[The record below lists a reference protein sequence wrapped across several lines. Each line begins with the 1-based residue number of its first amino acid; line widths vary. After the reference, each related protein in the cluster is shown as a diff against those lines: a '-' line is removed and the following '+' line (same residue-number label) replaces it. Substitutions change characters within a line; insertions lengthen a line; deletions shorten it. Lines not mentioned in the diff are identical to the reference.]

1 MVLGPYSGL
10 TAFSGC
16 PTYLSNR
23 SPGSMAMPSHDEMFS
38 AAHLSYL
45 KVGMPG
51 QAAVFA
57 ADHL

>member
-1 MVLGPYSGL
+1 
-10 TAFSGC
+10 
-16 PTYLSNR
+16 
-23 SPGSMAMPSHDEMFS
+23 MAMPSHDEMFS